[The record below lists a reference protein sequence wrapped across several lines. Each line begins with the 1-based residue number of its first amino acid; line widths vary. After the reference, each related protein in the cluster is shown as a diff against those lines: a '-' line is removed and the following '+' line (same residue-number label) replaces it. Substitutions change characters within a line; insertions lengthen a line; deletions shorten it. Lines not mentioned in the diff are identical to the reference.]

1 MPNSRMSLGRWGED
15 RAAEYLQGLG
25 YSILARN
32 VRTAH
37 GEIDLVA
44 AREGL
49 LLFVEVKTRRSHAFS
64 YPEDSVTFR
73 KQTFL
78 LSAAQEYLEK
88 HPDSP
93 ESWQFDV
100 IAIEGMPNGP
110 IHIEHFENVIS

>member
-1 MPNSRMSLGRWGED
+1 MGTSRMRLGRWGED

-44 AREGL
+44 AREGSL
-49 LLFVEVKTRRSHAFS
+49 IFVEVKTRRSHSFA
-64 YPEDSVTFR
+64 YPEDSVTYR
-73 KQTFL
+73 KQAYL
-78 LSAAQEYLEK
+78 LSAAQEYLEA

-93 ESWQFDV
+93 DTWQFDV
-100 IAIEGMPNGP
+100 VAVEGTPDGP
-110 IHIEHFENVIS
+110 VEIDHFENVFS